1 MNGGSGR
8 TDLPEA
14 GTYVYFSRWVEHDMG
29 REAPADDDII
39 SDEELTELL
48 ADAERVTPEEIKRS
62 AAKLDI
68 APPREATVVDD
79 E

>member
-1 MNGGSGR
+1 M
-8 TDLPEA
+8 
-14 GTYVYFSRWVEHDMG
+14 
-29 REAPADDDII
+29 
-39 SDEELTELL
+39 DEELTELL

>member
-14 GTYVYFSRWVEHDMG
+14 DTYVYFSRRVEHGMS

-48 ADAERVTPEEIKRS
+48 ADAERVTPEEIERS
-62 AAKLDI
+62 AAELDI